1 MTTSVL
7 VINGLQKLY
16 KVITYS
22 KRPNQEH
29 NPRKV
34 CRIYDP
40 LDTTVPEKLLEESI
54 PGSGIFR
61 DKINNLRFKHT
72 REGMMAI

>member
-7 VINGLQKLY
+7 AVNGLLKLF
-16 KVITYS
+16 KVMTYS
-22 KRPNQEH
+22 NRKK
-29 NPRKV
+29 KV

-40 LDTTVPEKLLEESI
+40 SDVTVPEKLLEESI

-61 DKINNLRFKHT
+61 DRINKLRFKHT
-72 REGMMAI
+72 REGMVAL

>member
-7 VINGLQKLY
+7 VINGLQKLFKVMSY
-16 KVITYS
+16 KNRS
-22 KRPNQEH
+22 K
-29 NPRKV
+29 KV

-40 LDTTVPEKLLEESI
+40 QDTTVPENLLEESI

-72 REGMMAI
+72 KEGMVAI

>member
-7 VINGLQKLY
+7 AVNGLLKLF
-16 KVITYS
+16 KVVQYNS
-22 KRPNQEH
+22 KRDNIS
-29 NPRKV
+29 RKV

-40 LDTTVPEKLLEESI
+40 QDVTIPEKLLSETI

-61 DKINNLRFKHT
+61 DRINKLRFKHT
-72 REGMMAI
+72 REGMVAI

>member
-7 VINGLQKLY
+7 VVNGLQKLFKVMSY
-16 KVITYS
+16 KNRT
-22 KRPNQEH
+22 
-29 NPRKV
+29 RKV

-40 LDTTVPEKLLEESI
+40 SDVTIPEKLLNETI

-61 DKINNLRFKHT
+61 DRINHLRFKHT
-72 REGMMAI
+72 REGMISI

>member
-16 KVITYS
+16 QVVKYQNKS
-22 KRPNQEH
+22 
-29 NPRKV
+29 RKV

-40 LDTTVPEKLLEESI
+40 VDSEKIPEKLLEESI

-72 REGMMAI
+72 REGMVSI